1 MKRTLG
7 YALLVASAL
16 LALRGVAM
24 FISSLVALGEPAL
37 AREVVDQRILALLG
51 GLLLLALGYLLARGA
66 RRRLG
71 ALAAAADTKA
81 AAGLP
86 RSWLVGFA
94 TLCLVAVGWAWV
106 QRSQAQAESGAV
118 TASMHK
124 VSAAFQQAVSTGQPL
139 PPVTQPSPGEAGKI
153 EVLMTTTYNRLLA
166 PQRQYRAAM
175 AEIELPKLLDP
186 DRLQADP
193 SLAGARAKIIK
204 AREIRTD
211 FQVQLDAALAA
222 IRRDVQAADVKEGY
236 KRSLQDAFDKIA
248 EQRKSGAGGAAW
260 AREEQVL
267 GQIEAIVNLL
277 AARQGGWQVRNRKIE
292 FRRQAD
298 LDAFN
303 AQLKTLVAL
312 GR

>member
-1 MKRTLG
+1 
-7 YALLVASAL
+7 
-16 LALRGVAM
+16 M
-24 FISSLVALGEPAL
+24 FISSFVALGEPAL
-37 AREVVDQRILALLG
+37 ALEVVGQHVLALIG
-51 GLLLLALGYLLARGA
+51 GPLLVVLGYRLARGA

-71 ALAAAADTKA
+71 APAAAADTQA

-94 TLCLVAVGWAWV
+94 ALCLASVGWAWM
-106 QRSQAQAESGAV
+106 QRSQAQAESAAV
-118 TASMHK
+118 IASMRK
-124 VSAAFQQAVSTGQPL
+124 MSAAFQQAASTGQPL

-153 EVLMTTTYNRLLA
+153 ELLMTTAYNHLLA
-166 PQRQYRAAM
+166 PQRQYRATM

-193 SLAGARAKIIK
+193 SLASARATIRK
-204 AREIRTD
+204 AREVRAD
-211 FQVQLDAALAA
+211 FQARLDAAFAA

-236 KRSLQDAFDKIA
+236 KRSLQDAFDKMAQQIKA
-248 EQRKSGAGGAAW
+248 GAGGAAW
-260 AREEQVL
+260 TREEQAL
-267 GQIEAIVNLL
+267 GQFEAAVNLL

-303 AQLKTLVAL
+303 AQMKTLAAL

>member
-1 MKRTLG
+1 
-7 YALLVASAL
+7 
-16 LALRGVAM
+16 M
-24 FISSLVALGEPAL
+24 FISSLVAMGQQQL
-37 AREVVDQRILALLG
+37 APEEAGQRGLALIG
-51 GLLLLALGYLLARGA
+51 GLLLVALGYLLARGA
-66 RRRLG
+66 WHRLR
-71 ALAAAADTKA
+71 APAATAETQA

-86 RSWLVGFA
+86 RTWLVGFA
-94 TLCLVAVGWAWV
+94 AVCVVGVGWAWMKG
-106 QRSQAQAESGAV
+106 QAESGAV

-124 VSAAFQQAVSTGQPL
+124 MSAAFQQAVSTGQPL

-166 PQRQYRAAM
+166 PQGQYRAAM

-193 SLAGARAKIIK
+193 SLASARAMISK
-204 AREIRTD
+204 AREIRAGYQT
-211 FQVQLDAALAA
+211 QLDAAIAA
-222 IRRDVQAADVKEGY
+222 IRRDVQAADVKDGY

-248 EQRKSGAGGAAW
+248 EQRKAGAGGAAW
-260 AREEQVL
+260 TREEQVL
-267 GQIEAIVNLL
+267 GQLEAVVNLL
-277 AARQGGWQVRNRKIE
+277 AARQGGWQVRNRKLE

-303 AQLKTLVAL
+303 AQMKTLVAL